1 MHGDCCV
8 VTLFLA
14 ADTTPFNKTMEK
26 RFFLAL
32 VLSFLVLVAYSAI
45 VPKPKPIAVKED
57 ISSSPSIVQEKPQG
71 QVQEEQASL
80 PQPIILDKSFN
91 DNDLYKLEDGDLV
104 FSFAQTGGF
113 IKSVY
118 DKKLNVNLDLKDIGL
133 VPQWAGFYFS
143 KILLPKG
150 IAFSYMTSEG
160 AEIKKVYRLKD
171 DGTIELAIAL
181 NNINYL
187 KSISYDILVGA
198 LAESGKPNPIDQRY
212 FESSYQIRNVVSRKS
227 VFGLKA
233 PIEINGKIDWA
244 GLRDRYFCAVFSPQL
259 VVEQGFI
266 KSQDKAPYLML
277 HVENDEKTA
286 GKSIENVFKVY
297 VGLQDEKKLSAIG
310 LNAERVVNFGFFDV
324 IAKAILFLLTV
335 IHKVVHNWG
344 LAIILVTTLIYFILF
359 PLSYKSMASMKK
371 MQALQPK
378 IEELKVKFKD
388 NPQKLQMATMEL
400 YKEEKIN
407 PLGGC
412 LPMLLQIPVFFSLY
426 QLLLRLPELRGAGFL
441 WIKDLSSPDRL
452 IALPNTLP
460 VIGNEI
466 NLLPLL
472 MAGVMFLQQKVS
484 MGSSHATGST
494 AEQQKMMAI
503 MMPVIFGF
511 LFYKMPSGLV
521 LYWLV
526 NSLLMLIFQW
536 KISATK

>member
-1 MHGDCCV
+1 
-8 VTLFLA
+8 
-14 ADTTPFNKTMEK
+14 MEK
-26 RFFLAL
+26 RFFIAL

-45 VPKPKPIAVKED
+45 VPKPKPIAIKED
-57 ISSSPSIVQEKPQG
+57 IEKSPSIAPEKLQSHIS
-71 QVQEEQASL
+71 EEPSTL
-80 PQPIILDKSFN
+80 PQPLILDKSFN
-91 DNDLYKLEDGDLV
+91 ENELYKFEDGDLV
-104 FSFAQTGGF
+104 FAFSLKGGF
-113 IKSVY
+113 IKSIY
-118 DKKLNVNLDLKDIGL
+118 DKKLNVELDFKDIGL
-133 VPQWAGFYFS
+133 VPQWAEFYFS

-150 IAFSYMTSEG
+150 IGFSFKTAEG
-160 AEIKKVYRLKD
+160 AVINKMYRLKD
-171 DGTIELAIAL
+171 DGSIELAISL

-187 KSISYDILVGA
+187 KSTSYDILVGA
-198 LAESGKPNPIDQRY
+198 LSESGKPDPIGQRY
-212 FESSYQIRNVVSRKS
+212 FEGSYQVRNVVTRKS

-233 PIEINGKIDWA
+233 PVEINGKVDWA

-259 VVEQGFI
+259 VVEQGVI
-266 KSQDKAPYLML
+266 QSQDKIPYLSL
-277 HVENDEKTA
+277 HIKNDEKATEN
-286 GKSIENVFKVY
+286 SIENVFKVY

-310 LNAERVVNFGFFDV
+310 LNAERVVNFGFFDL
-324 IAKAILFLLTV
+324 IAKAIFFLLTV

-344 LAIILVTTLIYFILF
+344 TAIILVTTIIYFILF

-378 IEELKVKFKD
+378 IEELKIKFKD
-388 NPQKLQMATMEL
+388 NAQKLQMATMEL
-400 YKEEKIN
+400 YKTEKIN

-412 LPMLLQIPVFFSLY
+412 FPMLLQIPVFFSLY

-452 IALPNTLP
+452 IALPHTLP

-484 MGSSHATGST
+484 MGSSNATGST

>member
-1 MHGDCCV
+1 
-8 VTLFLA
+8 
-14 ADTTPFNKTMEK
+14 MEK
-26 RFFLAL
+26 RFFIAL
-32 VLSFLVLVAYSAI
+32 LLSFLVLVAYSAI
-45 VPKPKPIAVKED
+45 VPKTKPIANKED
-57 ISSSPSIVQEKPQG
+57 MEFSSPVTRETVQAKALIEKPKTQ
-71 QVQEEQASL
+71 QVKIA
-80 PQPIILDKSFN
+80 DKSFN
-91 DNDLYKLEDGDLV
+91 KNELYKFEDGDLV
-104 FSFAQTGGF
+104 FEFSFKGGY
-113 IKSVY
+113 IKSVF
-118 DKKLNVNLDLKDIGL
+118 DKKLNVELDLKDIGL
-133 VPQWAGFYFS
+133 VPQWSGFLFS
-143 KILLPKG
+143 KTLLPKG
-150 IAFSYMTSEG
+150 IGFSYLTQEG
-160 AEIKKVYRLKD
+160 AEISKTYRIKD
-171 DGTIELAIAL
+171 DGTIELTISI
-181 NNINYL
+181 NNITYL
-187 KSISYDILVGA
+187 KSNSYDILIGA
-198 LAESGKPNPIDQRY
+198 LSDSGKTDPISQRY
-212 FESSYQIRNVVSRKS
+212 FEGSYQVRNIVSRKS
-227 VFGLKA
+227 VFGLKNSVN
-233 PIEINGKIDWA
+233 INGKIDWA
-244 GLRDRYFCAVFSPQL
+244 GLRDRYFCVVFSPQFI
-259 VVEQGFI
+259 VEEGVI
-266 KSQDKAPYLML
+266 KSQDKTPYLMF
-277 HVENDEKTA
+277 HIKNEKKPA
-286 GKSIENVFKVY
+286 SNSIENVFKVY
-297 VGLQDEKKLSAIG
+297 VGLQDEKRLSAVG
-310 LNAERVVNFGFFDV
+310 LNAERIVNFGFFDL

-344 LAIILVTTLIYFILF
+344 FAIILVTTLIYFILF

-378 IEELKVKFKD
+378 IEELKIKFKD

-412 LPMLLQIPVFFSLY
+412 FPMLLQIPVFFSLY

-452 IALPNTLP
+452 IALPNALP

-484 MGSSHATGST
+484 MGSSNATGST

-536 KISATK
+536 KISIVK